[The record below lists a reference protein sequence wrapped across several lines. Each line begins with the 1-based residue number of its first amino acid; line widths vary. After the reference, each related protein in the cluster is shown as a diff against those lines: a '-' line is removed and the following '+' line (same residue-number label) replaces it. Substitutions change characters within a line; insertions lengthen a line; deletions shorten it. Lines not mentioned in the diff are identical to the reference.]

1 MKRKKSIYAWWL
13 LLPAIL
19 IYAVFFIIPNVAGMV
34 LGFTDW
40 NVYFFDDIRFN
51 GLENFVRLF
60 QEKTFWIAVKNTFY
74 FAIMTVVLK
83 NVLGFLMALAVRR
96 ESRFNSYLRTVI
108 FLPIMISSIVV
119 CIIFVSIYNP
129 SPGILNQFLNGIGLH
144 VLAKSWL
151 VDERYAMN
159 AIVAMEVW
167 QWAGLNMLIF
177 YSGMQAIPSEYYE
190 AAKIDGASYWQEVR
204 YVMLPLMVQ
213 SFTITFIFSIISGLK
228 VFSQVYGTTNGGP
241 ADSTQ
246 VMATFLYRSFS
257 HGHYG
262 YSAAVGFVF
271 MILIMLFSVIVF
283 SILRKKEVEY

>member
-19 IYAVFFIIPNVAGMV
+19 IYSVFFIIPNVAGMA

-51 GLENFVRLF
+51 GLENFARLF

-74 FAIMTVVLK
+74 FAIVTVVLK
-83 NVLGFLMALAVRR
+83 NVLGFLLALAVRR

-129 SPGILNQFLNGIGLH
+129 STGILNQFLNGIGLH
-144 VLAKSWL
+144 IFAKSWL

-271 MILIMLFSVIVF
+271 MVLIMLFSAIVF
-283 SILRKKEVEY
+283 GILRKKEVEY

>member
-1 MKRKKSIYAWWL
+1 MKKKKSIYAWWL

-19 IYAVFFIIPNVAGMV
+19 IYAIFFIIPNVAGMA

-51 GLENFVRLF
+51 GLENFARLF
-60 QEKTFWIAVKNTFY
+60 GEKTFWIAVKNTFY

-83 NVLGFLMALAVRR
+83 NVLGFLLALAVRR

-129 SPGILNQFLNGIGLH
+129 STGILNQFLNGIGLH
-144 VLAKSWL
+144 ALAKSWL

-271 MILIMLFSVIVF
+271 MVLIMLFSAIVF
-283 SILRKKEVEY
+283 GILRKKEVEY

>member
-13 LLPAIL
+13 LLPALL
-19 IYAVFFIIPNVAGMV
+19 IYAVFFVIPNAAGMV

-40 NVYFFDDIRFN
+40 NVHFFNDIRFN
-51 GLENFVRLF
+51 GVENFVRLF

-83 NVLGFLMALAVRR
+83 NVLGFLLALAVRR

-129 SPGILNQFLNGIGLH
+129 STGILNQFLNSIGLH
-144 VLAKSWL
+144 VLAKQWL

-271 MILIMLFSVIVF
+271 MVLIMLFSAIVF
-283 SILRKKEVEY
+283 GILRKKEVEY

>member
-129 SPGILNQFLNGIGLH
+129 STGILNQFLNGIGLH

>member
-129 SPGILNQFLNGIGLH
+129 STGILNQFLNGIGLH

-241 ADSTQ
+241 ADTTQ

>member
-1 MKRKKSIYAWWL
+1 M
-13 LLPAIL
+13 
-19 IYAVFFIIPNVAGMV
+19 
-34 LGFTDW
+34 
-40 NVYFFDDIRFN
+40 
-51 GLENFVRLF
+51 
-60 QEKTFWIAVKNTFY
+60 
-74 FAIMTVVLK
+74 
-83 NVLGFLMALAVRR
+83 
-96 ESRFNSYLRTVI
+96 
-108 FLPIMISSIVV
+108 
-119 CIIFVSIYNP
+119 
-129 SPGILNQFLNGIGLH
+129 NQFLNSIGLH
-144 VLAKSWL
+144 VLAKQWL

-159 AIVAMEVW
+159 AIVVMEVW

-190 AAKIDGASYWQEVR
+190 AAEIDGASYWQEVR

-271 MILIMLFSVIVF
+271 MVLIMLFSAIVF
-283 SILRKKEVEY
+283 GILRKKEVEY